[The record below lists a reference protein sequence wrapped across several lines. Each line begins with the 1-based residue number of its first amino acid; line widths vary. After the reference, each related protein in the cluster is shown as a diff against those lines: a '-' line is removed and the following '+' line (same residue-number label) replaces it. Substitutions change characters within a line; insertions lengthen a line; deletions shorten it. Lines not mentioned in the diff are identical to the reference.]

1 MVKKED
7 LINKIIEKFRI
18 ALPVAIVGGIVAIIL
33 TMVLGFITSFVP
45 DFAVLISLVVSMIL
59 ILLTAGMLKTS
70 QLKVLE
76 NIPNLVVLVVSI
88 LIINNL
94 IALIPIVQMISP
106 YLISVGAITWSGLA
120 MFLAELMVAFVI
132 VEEAKKRLK
141 V

>member
-1 MVKKED
+1 
-7 LINKIIEKFRI
+7 
-18 ALPVAIVGGIVAIIL
+18 
-33 TMVLGFITSFVP
+33 MVLGFITSFVP